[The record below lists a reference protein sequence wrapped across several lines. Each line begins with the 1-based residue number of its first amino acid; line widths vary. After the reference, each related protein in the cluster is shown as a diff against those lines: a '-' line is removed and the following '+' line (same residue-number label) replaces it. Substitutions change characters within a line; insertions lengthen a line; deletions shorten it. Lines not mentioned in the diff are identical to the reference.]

1 MHDAIIF
8 SLRWHQ
14 IIEELP
20 VCIWGKSEWV
30 NIGISDSKIET
41 REKNE
46 RNFGGETHNYYFR
59 FLPTQIGHIQFLHL
73 EDKREKP

>member
-1 MHDAIIF
+1 MY
-8 SLRWHQ
+8 LRKKRVSQ
-14 IIEELP
+14 Q
-20 VCIWGKSEWV
+20 GRNFRFQNRDQK
-30 NIGISDSKIET
+30 
-41 REKNE
+41 KNE